1 MCRSSITIGR
11 WSTTLCAA
19 IIDYGKRSIY
29 YPRKIRKKK
38 TLFKTGVLSFQRNA
52 DDILISWFNSFL
64 IHFVCF
70 FHVLKHGTKMSV
82 SKKRNQKFKL
92 LWFAHR
98 WKMNGLLRA
107 FSNCYR
113 WSIDWV
119 NPIISDWDDRL
130 WNRSRLQALKW
141 SQPDLRKYT
150 LPTVRR

>member
-1 MCRSSITIGR
+1 MP
-11 WSTTLCAA
+11 
-19 IIDYGKRSIY
+19 IIDYNRSLIDNLM
-29 YPRKIRKKK
+29 RRNNWLWETINLLSQKNKKKK
-38 TLFKTGVLSFQRNA
+38 TLFKTGVLSFQSNPN
-52 DDILISWFNSFL
+52 DTLICWFNSFWY
-64 IHFVCF
+64 ISCVF
-70 FHVLKHGTKMSV
+70 FHVLKHGIKMSV

-130 WNRSRLQALKW
+130 WNRSRLQAQNGV
-141 SQPDLRKYT
+141 SQIYVST
-150 LPTVRR
+150 HS